1 MGDEEGRHERER
13 VSVRHAVTDM
23 RRLNQ
28 DHSDPDVV
36 YMYVR
41 ITKTVHLLVE
51 AVEQGR
57 LLARR
62 PEMLLL

>member
-1 MGDEEGRHERER
+1 MPVVGNHPLF
-13 VSVRHAVTDM
+13 T
-23 RRLNQ
+23 RRYNLRKKQWLNQ

-41 ITKTVHLLVE
+41 VTKNVHLLLE
-51 AVEQGR
+51 AVEQRR